1 MTGNNTM
8 KLIEVENIKEF
19 TSRLFV
25 GEFFDNFLAV
35 ETTIY
40 TATAFII
47 DGHINKEFVGE
58 EGMQLPEYAEG
69 IVMWKKIKP
78 ICYDII
84 KGKRVPQKFKMIFK
98 MPSYIVDAF
107 LKRTQLNIDL
117 ENVAGLYLNVNYQ
130 DGKMSCTT
138 GASLKTFSLDKS
150 LEQQWD
156 EYMAAVI
163 RKIS

>member
-1 MTGNNTM
+1 MR
-8 KLIEVENIKEF
+8 LVEIENIREF
-19 TSRLFV
+19 TSRLFI
-25 GEFFDNFLAV
+25 GESFDNFLAV

-40 TATAFII
+40 TSTTFTI
-47 DGHINKEFVGE
+47 DGHINKDFLGDEA
-58 EGMQLPEYAEG
+58 MQLPEYAEG
-69 IVMWKKIKP
+69 VVMWKKIKP

-84 KGKRVPQKFKMIFK
+84 KGKKVPQKFKIIFK

-107 LKRTQLNIDL
+107 LKRAQLNIDL

-130 DGKMSCTT
+130 DSKMSCTT

>member
-1 MTGNNTM
+1 M
-8 KLIEVENIKEF
+8 KLIEIENIREF

-35 ETTIY
+35 EATIY
-40 TATAFII
+40 TATSFTI
-47 DGHINKEFVGE
+47 DGHINKEFVGD

-69 IVMWKKIKP
+69 IAMWKKIKS

-84 KGKRVPQKFKMIFK
+84 KGKRVPQKFKIIFK

-107 LKRTQLNIDL
+107 LKRTQLNISR
-117 ENVAGLYLNVNYQ
+117 ENVTGLYLNVNYQ

>member
-1 MTGNNTM
+1 MR
-8 KLIEVENIKEF
+8 LIEIENIREF

-35 ETTIY
+35 EAVIY
-40 TATAFII
+40 TAATFTI
-47 DGHINKEFVGE
+47 DGHINKEFVGD

-69 IVMWKKIKP
+69 IVMWKKVKP

-84 KGKRVPQKFKMIFK
+84 KGKKVPQKFKIIFK

-107 LKRTQLNIDL
+107 LKRAQLNIDKN
-117 ENVAGLYLNVNYQ
+117 NVAGLYLNVNFQ
-130 DGKMSCTT
+130 EGKMNCTT

-156 EYMAAVI
+156 EYMTAVI
-163 RKIS
+163 CKIK

>member
-1 MTGNNTM
+1 M
-8 KLIEVENIKEF
+8 KLIEVDNIREF

-35 ETTIY
+35 EATIH
-40 TATAFII
+40 TATTFTL
-47 DGHINKEFVGE
+47 DGHVNKDFVGE

-69 IVMWKKIKP
+69 VVMWKKIKP

-84 KGKRVPQKFKMIFK
+84 KGRKVPQKFKIIFK
-98 MPSYIVDAF
+98 MPSYIVEAF
-107 LKRTQLNIDL
+107 LKRTQLNIDKN
-117 ENVAGLYLNVNYQ
+117 NVAGLYLNVNFQ
-130 DGKMSCTT
+130 ENKMNCTT

-163 RKIS
+163 GKIK

>member
-1 MTGNNTM
+1 M
-8 KLIEVENIKEF
+8 KLIEVDNIREF

-35 ETTIY
+35 EATIY
-40 TATAFII
+40 TATTFTL
-47 DGHINKEFVGE
+47 DGHVNKDFVGE

-69 IVMWKKIKP
+69 VVMWKKIKP

-84 KGKRVPQKFKMIFK
+84 KGRKVPQKFKIIFK
-98 MPSYIVDAF
+98 MPSYIVEAF
-107 LKRTQLNIDL
+107 LKRTQLNIDKN
-117 ENVAGLYLNVNYQ
+117 NVGGLYLNVNFQ
-130 DGKMSCTT
+130 ENKMNCTT

-163 RKIS
+163 GKIK